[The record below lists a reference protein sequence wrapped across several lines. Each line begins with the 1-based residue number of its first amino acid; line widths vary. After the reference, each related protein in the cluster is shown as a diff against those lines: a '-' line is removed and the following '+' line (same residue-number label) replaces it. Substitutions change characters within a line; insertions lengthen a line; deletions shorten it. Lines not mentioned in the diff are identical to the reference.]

1 MARVTS
7 ESPNRFPVAKVM
19 AAVATVV
26 VVLVV
31 GQATWR
37 GLFAGGSY
45 RASVAIMPFENRTG
59 NADFDYLGPSLAEG
73 VITQLAA
80 VPEIRVLDL
89 YTAASVANDSLG
101 TPRLHDSLNVEHIIH
116 GYIETRGDTLVV
128 NVSESD
134 LEGFLS
140 LRTRHVLL
148 PGEVES
154 GQVELANRVALTFL
168 REVNLEDR
176 YDPHMSVIGPGRD
189 AYLAGSEA
197 LGQRTPAAMREAIR
211 WFREAIELE
220 PSSAVALASLSSA
233 YALAI
238 YYKYD
243 VGMSSYELAARSFV
257 AADSAIALDP
267 EEANGYAARGYIRA
281 LLGIEIDEAEDDF
294 ERAEEL
300 APNAPNA
307 PSWSA
312 RILARRDRIDD
323 AFAEAARARDLDPLQ
338 AGRRTALAS
347 LGLQLGAYDV
357 TIEESREAYRL
368 EPRLSL
374 AKAFEGRA
382 LALTGRAGECLELDF
397 DVYELV
403 RALCLHAAGRGA
415 EAKAL
420 VEAAEARLADT
431 GIDDPAYLPELTAQD
446 LATYYGYVG
455 DAENAGRWV
464 EYAFELSPA
473 GVDERL
479 LGSEL
484 FDPVRDVPAYS
495 AALAAAR
502 EDARARVLSGR
513 RSVESPL

>member
-1 MARVTS
+1 MPSDPSKHSTTV
-7 ESPNRFPVAKVM
+7 KI
-19 AAVATVV
+19 AAGLALGAL
-26 VVLVV
+26 LVV
-31 GQATWR
+31 AVQLSR
-37 GLFAGGSY
+37 GRLLADRPY
-45 RASVAIMPFENRTG
+45 EASVAITPFENRTG
-59 NADFDYLGPSLAEG
+59 NPEFDYLGTSLAEG
-73 VITQLAA
+73 VITQLHA
-80 VPEIRVLDL
+80 VPEVRVVDL
-89 YTAASVANDSLG
+89 YTAASVMRDSLG
-101 TPRLHDSLNVEHIIH
+101 TPRLHDSLNVQHVIH
-116 GYIETRGDTLVV
+116 GYIEMRGDTLVV

-134 LEGFLS
+134 VDGFLS
-140 LRTRHVLL
+140 LRTQHTLL
-148 PGEVES
+148 PDRIETA
-154 GQVELANRVALTFL
+154 QVEVANRVALAFL
-168 REVNLEDR
+168 RDVGMEDR
-176 YDPHMSVIGPGRD
+176 YDPDRSVIGPGRD

-197 LGQRTPAAMREAIR
+197 LGQRTPVAMREAIR

-220 PSSAVALASLSSA
+220 PTSAVALAQLSSA

-281 LLGIEIDEAEDDF
+281 LLGIEIDQAEEDF
-294 ERAEEL
+294 ERAETL

-312 RILARRDRIDD
+312 RILAHRGRIDD

-347 LGLQLGAYDV
+347 LGFQLGDYEVA
-357 TIEESREAYRL
+357 IAESREAYRL
-368 EPRLSL
+368 EPALSL

-382 LALTGRAGECLELDF
+382 LALTGRARECLRLDF

-403 RALCLHAAGRGA
+403 RALCLHAAGR
-415 EAKAL
+415 E
-420 VEAAEARLADT
+420 AEARELVEVAETRLTDI
-431 GIDDPAYLPELTAQD
+431 GIDDPNYLPELTAQD
-446 LATYYGYVG
+446 LASYYGYIG

-473 GVDERL
+473 GVDARL

-484 FDPVRDVPAYS
+484 FDPVRDQTSYS